1 VELYFLGTGAGMPT
15 RLRNVTSVAL
25 SLMQER
31 GTVWLFDAG
40 EGTQQ
45 QMLRSPVK
53 PGKLEFLFLTHL
65 HGDHLYGVP
74 GLLTSR
80 SYQGGESPLTVF
92 GPPGTRRF
100 VETTLDV
107 SGAHLDY
114 ELRIAEIGEGLVY
127 EDDGFVVTAAKL
139 EHRIDSYGYRIV
151 EKDTPGALD
160 SARLAAEGYRP
171 GPLFARLKRGETV
184 TMPDGRT
191 IDGNDY
197 LGASLKG
204 RTVCVFGD
212 TRPCGSELAL
222 ARGADVLVHEATYMH
237 EKADNAHKYY
247 HTTATQAASL
257 AAEAGVGALILTHL
271 SSRYQDES
279 VHRLL
284 EEARAIFSNSYVA
297 EDFWSFRVP
306 RRA

>member
-1 VELYFLGTGAGMPT
+1 MELYFLGTGAGMPT
-15 RLRNVTSVAL
+15 RLRNVSSVAL
-25 SLMQER
+25 NLMQER

-53 PGKLEFLFLTHL
+53 PGKLEFVFLTHL
-65 HGDHLYGVP
+65 HGDHLYGIP

-80 SYQGGESPLTVF
+80 SYQGGEGPLAIY

-100 VETTLDV
+100 VETALDV

-114 ELRIAEIGEGLVY
+114 ELRIVEIAEGLVF
-127 EDDGFVVTAAKL
+127 EDDRFVVTAAKL

-160 SARLAAEGYRP
+160 SARLASEGYRP
-171 GPLFARLKRGETV
+171 GPLYARLKRGETV
-184 TMPDGRT
+184 EMPDGRVLR
-191 IDGNDY
+191 GEDY
-197 LGASLKG
+197 VGPRLRG
-204 RTVCVFGD
+204 RTVAVFGD
-212 TRPCGSELAL
+212 TRPCAAEKEL

-247 HTTATQAASL
+247 HSTATQAAAL
-257 AAEAGVGALILTHL
+257 AAEANVRSLILTHL

-284 EEARAIFSNSYVA
+284 EEARAIFPNAHVA
-297 EDFWSFRVP
+297 EDFWSFRVD